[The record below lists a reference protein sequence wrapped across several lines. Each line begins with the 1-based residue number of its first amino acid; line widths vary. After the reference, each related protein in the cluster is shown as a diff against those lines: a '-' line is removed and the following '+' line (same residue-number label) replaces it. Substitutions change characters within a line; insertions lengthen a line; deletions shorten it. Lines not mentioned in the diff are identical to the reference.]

1 MDVISCNQISSIIH
15 LPLWIALILIET
27 IFQHIG
33 YEVAGR
39 QGLKSFI
46 PILKLYCRKYCNKI
60 NHKTSYI
67 VIYML
72 NQRCSKYLELEIT
85 THPWKSFEYFWYWTR
100 NEFSEWLPPS
110 LQTTIRIIV
119 LDKIVEGCII
129 ALIFCKYSLSLFLY
143 FFLLEF

>member
-27 IFQHIG
+27 IFQDIG

-46 PILKLYCRKYCNKI
+46 PILKLYWRKYCYKI

-67 VIYML
+67 IYVL
-72 NQRCSKYLELEIT
+72 NQRCLEYLEMENH
-85 THPWKSFEYFWYWTR
+85 THPWKSFENLWYWTR

-119 LDKIVEGCII
+119 FDKIVEGCII
-129 ALIFCKYSLSLFLY
+129 ALIFC
-143 FFLLEF
+143 